1 MLRVC
6 YERVFHYLHT
16 PPSKVPFYVQNLVFI
31 LLMTATLHVG
41 LVLVWTVSLLMVA
54 LVLFMFKRVKR
65 HSLLTGLVKITA
77 FDECTFAPLTLVS
90 QPSIN
95 LVTGPNLPG

>member
-1 MLRVC
+1 
-6 YERVFHYLHT
+6 
-16 PPSKVPFYVQNLVFI
+16 
-31 LLMTATLHVG
+31 MTATLRVS
-41 LVLVWTVSLLMVA
+41 LVFVWIVSLLTVA

-65 HSLLTGLVKITA
+65 HSLLTGLVIIALA